1 MTDQFRNI
9 TFPAE
14 DDGFFAELRE
24 EVNAYFK
31 NNGKSIYGN
40 TSMYLKI
47 AGLLIV
53 YMFVFSIPFI
63 FPVKP
68 IHIFMLFLFR
78 DWGVFLGV
86 NVGHDAAHNSLFKNK
101 KYNQWFMYIFD
112 LLGLS
117 SFNWKTDM
125 FLVTMYFLILWN
137 TTLIFSNL
145 L

>member
-53 YMFVFSIPFI
+53 YMFVFSI
-63 FPVKP
+63 
-68 IHIFMLFLFR
+68 M
-78 DWGVFLGV
+78 
-86 NVGHDAAHNSLFKNK
+86 FKK
-101 KYNQWFMYIFD
+101 VCEF
-112 LLGLS
+112 
-117 SFNWKTDM
+117 
-125 FLVTMYFLILWN
+125 
-137 TTLIFSNL
+137 
-145 L
+145 

>member
-31 NNGKSIYGN
+31 KNGKSIYGN

-53 YMFVFSIPFI
+53 
-63 FPVKP
+63 
-68 IHIFMLFLFR
+68 
-78 DWGVFLGV
+78 
-86 NVGHDAAHNSLFKNK
+86 
-101 KYNQWFMYIFD
+101 
-112 LLGLS
+112 
-117 SFNWKTDM
+117 
-125 FLVTMYFLILWN
+125 
-137 TTLIFSNL
+137 
-145 L
+145 